1 LQEIAMAN
9 PAEVGWFLGH
19 VRVSACLFSFA
30 IAMTLTS
37 LSPAEE
43 SATRGG
49 EPIQAS
55 DDAQNL
61 LFFGPLRP
69 VWIRL
74 RVTIDGKPFRES
86 WQVNI
91 QRLFGDAD
99 TDGDGVV
106 RAAAKAEGEKQAPA
120 DSIASLAAA
129 AAVYLGQDVPQA
141 RSGLEKMAAERGGSL
156 TLAAFEEYFKQAAPP
171 FSIAVG
177 LGRTSAGQALFGLLD
192 ANGDQQLTAEELNAA
207 EERLRIRDFDDNES
221 LTRLELV
228 DAPNTSLAA
237 ISQAVDES
245 RSTVL
250 PMAGPVAM
258 VDAAAPPEAIRDAIL
273 AEYDR
278 NQDGKIFTSGASAE
292 IMLTAAQV
300 ARLGLTAGEPFDG
313 TALARFCTG
322 SPDVELK
329 IELGKISLTSR
340 RFGAPRARAE
350 AEAGPRIKQRPDGSL
365 DVTLDDAHLYLRR
378 NNRDP
383 SKNNDSGPSLQTF
396 DADNNG
402 YLDDKELA
410 NVPNLAGAFE
420 AIDTDHDGKIFA
432 GELQSY
438 LDQQNRAASVRLL
451 LEVFDQ
457 GQELFDHLDENHDYR
472 LSTRELHNAAEIVKQ
487 IDANHDGRLSADE
500 IPQQLVLEL
509 SRNTPG
515 AAVTER
521 RSIRGGERVR
531 AATKRGPAWFQKMD
545 RNDDGELSPREFLGP
560 ADVFK
565 RLDKDKNG
573 VLDSAEAEK

>member
-1 LQEIAMAN
+1 MVNQI
-9 PAEVGWFLGH
+9 EVRRCPG
-19 VRVSACLFSFA
+19 RRRASACLWSLA
-30 IAMTLTS
+30 LAVGLTS
-37 LSPAEE
+37 SSPAED
-43 SATRGG
+43 SATRSD
-49 EPIQAS
+49 EQVQAPN
-55 DDAQNL
+55 DAQSL

-86 WQVNI
+86 WQANI
-91 QRLFGDAD
+91 QRLFAEADA
-99 TDGDGVV
+99 DGDGVV
-106 RAAAKAEGEKQAPA
+106 RTIKSAGDKPTPT
-120 DSIASLAAA
+120 DSIAALAAA
-129 AAVYLGQDVPQA
+129 SAVYLGQEIAQA
-141 RSGLEKMAAERGGSL
+141 RAGLEKTAAEGGGMLSF
-156 TLAAFEEYFKQAAPP
+156 AAFQKYFEQAAPP
-171 FSIAVG
+171 FSLAVG

-192 ANGDQQLTAEELNAA
+192 ANGDQQLTADELNGA

-237 ISQAVDES
+237 ISQTADET
-245 RSTVL
+245 RSSPL
-250 PMAGPVAM
+250 PMAGPLAM
-258 VDAAAPPEAIRDAIL
+258 VDLTTPPAAIREAIL

-278 NQDGKIFTSGASAE
+278 DHDGKISTSGTSAE
-292 IMLTAAQV
+292 ITPTPAQL
-300 ARLGLTAGEPFDG
+300 ARLDVLAGEPVDG
-313 TALARFCTG
+313 QALARFCVG
-322 SPDVELK
+322 GPDVELK
-329 IELGKISLTSR
+329 VELGKISLTSR

-350 AEAGPRIKQRPDGSL
+350 TNTGPRIKQRPDGSL
-365 DVTLDDAHLYLRR
+365 DLTLDDAHIYLRR

-383 SKNNDSGPSLQTF
+383 SKNNDSGPSLQNF

-420 AIDTDHDGKIFA
+420 VIDADHDGKVFA

-438 LDQQNRAASVRLL
+438 VDRQNRAASVRLL

-500 IPQQLVLEL
+500 IPQQLMLEL
-509 SRNTPG
+509 SRNTPQ

-531 AATKRGPAWFQKMD
+531 PAAKRGPGWFQKMD

-560 ADVFK
+560 PDVFK

-573 VLDSAEAEK
+573 VLDPTEVES